1 MMMTGW
7 EVRFRRSDGA
17 PERPCRVGSHPDALT
32 HARVLLDRDRAGV
45 AEVRREGAEG
55 GTAYR
60 LADGGMVPLREQAM
74 G

>member
-1 MMMTGW
+1 MTGW

-17 PERPCRVGSHPDALT
+17 PQLPCRVGSHPDALT

-45 AEVRREGAEG
+45 AEVRREGAES

-60 LADGGMVPLREQAM
+60 ITDRGMVPLRGFAM